1 MVLQAIVFRE
11 NGVNLIRSNSTNYSN
26 ILEDYT
32 LK

>member
-11 NGVNLIRSNSTNYSN
+11 NGVTLIRSNSNNYSN